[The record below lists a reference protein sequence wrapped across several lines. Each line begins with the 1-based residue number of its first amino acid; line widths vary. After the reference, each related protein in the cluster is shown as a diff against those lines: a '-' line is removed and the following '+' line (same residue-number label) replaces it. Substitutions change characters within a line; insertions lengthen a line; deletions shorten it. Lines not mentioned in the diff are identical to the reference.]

1 VKKRRHIANI
11 RAIQQK
17 RGNSIEVW
25 HNFFVLFSMHWN
37 WEEFYK
43 KASDWL
49 IINVPKIIVALIIL
63 IIGFWLIRILT
74 KWLRKIL
81 ERRQFNASLRY
92 FLLNLVAISLQVFLI
107 VIAMQTA
114 GFKLTFFTAIVAGLS
129 VAAGLALSGT
139 LQNFVSG
146 ILILILHPYRVGDT
160 VVMQGQ
166 QGVVDSILLF
176 YTVVKTFDN
185 KTIIVPNGQLSNNV
199 IINLSREGKRRIDIE
214 MKFPY
219 KTDEEAVKKAVRDIL
234 PSVKGVLPKPSVRI
248 GIINFEPDKYTLT
261 IQAWTPAHGYE
272 DIRMD
277 LHERIM
283 EVLKQR
289 QLLI

>member
-1 VKKRRHIANI
+1 MIVN
-11 RAIQQK
+11 
-17 RGNSIEVW
+17 
-25 HNFFVLFSMHWN
+25 L
-37 WEEFYK
+37 
-43 KASDWL
+43 
-49 IINVPKIIVALIIL
+49 PKIIVAIIIL
-63 IIGFWLIRILT
+63 IIGFWLIRIFS

-81 ERRQFNASLRY
+81 ERKQFNASLRY
-92 FLLNLVAISLQVFLI
+92 FLLNLIAISLQVFLI

-146 ILILILHPYRVGDT
+146 ILILILHPYRAGDI

-199 IINLSREGKRRIDIE
+199 ITNLSREGKRRIDIE
-214 MKFPY
+214 LKFPY
-219 KTDEEAVKKAVRDIL
+219 KTDEDAIKSSVRDIL
-234 PSVKGVLPKPSVRI
+234 PSVKGILQEPTVRI
-248 GIINFEPDKYTLT
+248 GVINLEADKYTLS
-261 IQAWTPAHGYE
+261 IQAWTPAHGFE
-272 DIRMD
+272 DTKMIF
-277 LHERIM
+277 LEKIM
-283 EVLKQR
+283 EALKQK
-289 QLLI
+289 QLLV